1 MKKINNKETIII
13 ITIYLLITIILIT
26 RNAILYTNLVNPLF
40 WFCILVYLLWKIK
53 KDYIRLKTKRKVSIY
68 MLIIS
73 FIYLAIY
80 FYMGFILDFSKSPY
94 SHSISSIIQNVI
106 IQIIPIIGIETVRCI
121 ISIRNKSNKLV
132 LICIAIILALIEIK
146 YNILLDLLSDKEKLF
161 QYICEIVI
169 PILSGSFLFTYLA
182 SKGAWKASLLCRIF
196 NKLVLLLLPILP
208 NANWFLNG
216 TMSIISQVIIYLLF
230 KYRFFKNKTEI
241 KNRKENI
248 TTKIVYTIIIVIC
261 ITLVSFVMG
270 LFKYEPIAIA
280 SNSMYPSFI
289 RGDVVIFKKLNESEL
304 NKIPEG
310 SIIVYSVSNQNV
322 AHRVVKVIEKE
333 NKVLYQTKGDSNN
346 VPDMLL
352 VEKSQIKGVYVLC
365 IKYIGY
371 PSVWLYDYFKN
382 N

>member
-1 MKKINNKETIII
+1 MKKINNKEIII
-13 ITIYLLITIILIT
+13 IVTIYLLITIILIT

-40 WFCILVYLLWKIK
+40 WFCILVYLLWKTK
-53 KDYIRLKTKRKVSIY
+53 KDYIRLKTKRKVSLY

-80 FYMGFILDFSKSPY
+80 FYMGFILGFSKSPY
-94 SHSISSIIQNVI
+94 SHSIGSIIQNVI
-106 IQIIPIIGIETVRCI
+106 IQIIPIIGIETSRCI
-121 ISIRNKSNKLV
+121 ISIRNRSNKLV
-132 LICIAIILALIEIK
+132 LVYIAIILALIEIK

-169 PILSGSFLFTYLA
+169 PTLSYSSLFTYLA
-182 SKGAWKASLLCRIF
+182 SKGAWKASLLCRTF
-196 NKLVLLLLPILP
+196 NKLVILLFPILP
-208 NANWFLNG
+208 NTNWFLNG
-216 TMSIISQVIIYLLF
+216 AMSIISQVIIYLLF
-230 KYRFFKNKTEI
+230 KYRFFKNKTES

-248 TTKIVYTIIIVIC
+248 ISKIIYTITIVIC

-289 RGDVVIFKKLNESEL
+289 RGDVVIFKKLNENEL

-352 VEKSQIKGVYVLC
+352 VETSQIKGVYVLC
-365 IKYIGY
+365 VKYIGY

>member
-1 MKKINNKETIII
+1 MKKINNKEIII
-13 ITIYLLITIILIT
+13 IVTIYLLITIILIT

-53 KDYIRLKTKRKVSIY
+53 KDYIRLRTKRKVSLY

-94 SHSISSIIQNVI
+94 SHSIGSIIQNVI
-106 IQIIPIIGIETVRCI
+106 IQIIPIIGIEIARCV

-132 LICIAIILALIEIK
+132 LVYIAIILALIEIK

-169 PILSGSFLFTYLA
+169 PTLSYSYLFTYLA
-182 SKGAWKASLLCRIF
+182 SKGGWKASLICRTF
-196 NKLVLLLLPILP
+196 NKLVILSFPILP
-208 NANWFLNG
+208 NTNWFLNG
-216 TMSIISQVIIYLLF
+216 AMSIISQVIIYLLF

-248 TTKIVYTIIIVIC
+248 TTKIVYTITIVIC

-304 NKIPEG
+304 DKIPEG
-310 SIIVYSVSNQNV
+310 SIIVYSVLNQNV

-346 VPDMLL
+346 VPDLLL
-352 VEKSQIKGVYVLC
+352 VETSQIKGVYVLC